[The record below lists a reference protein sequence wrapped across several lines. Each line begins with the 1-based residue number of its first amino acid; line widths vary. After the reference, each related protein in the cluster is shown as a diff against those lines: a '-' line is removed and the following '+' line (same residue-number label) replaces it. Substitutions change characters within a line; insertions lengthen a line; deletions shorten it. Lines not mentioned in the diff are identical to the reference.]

1 MAEKNG
7 TSWLR
12 YGCFGCLGVILVAV
26 LIVIGVTG
34 LAALRARGEKIT
46 ERNLTPRISTPDT
59 PRSESAE
66 IEASGTGRVVLNL
79 WHAEFEVLPA
89 APDEA
94 LRVEATYDENA
105 YELVEQFDAGGESGW
120 VYELTFQRT
129 GGWLMTSLAQMFSG
143 SQPRV
148 AIYLPRDVRLDL
160 EIEAH
165 QGALQGDLGGL
176 WLNTAEVT
184 LEQGGLQLT
193 FDEPLREPMERL
205 SIDFSMGGGQLT
217 SIGNASP
224 AILDLEISMGG
235 AEIDLRGHWVQ
246 DAMIN
251 LDTRMSGALVRLPR
265 GVLIEGIDREGL
277 TVEENAEVNPPK
289 LTFEIRGDDRGD
301 IEFID

>member
-1 MAEKNG
+1 MADKNG

-46 ERNLTPRISTPDT
+46 ERNLTPRISAPQT
-59 PRSESAE
+59 PRTESAE
-66 IEASGTGRVVLNL
+66 VETGGAGRVVLSL

-105 YELVEQFDAGGESGW
+105 FELVEEFDAGGEAGW
-120 VYELTFQRT
+120 VYELTFKRT
-129 GGWLMTSLAQMFSG
+129 GGWLMTSLSQMFSG

-148 AIYLPRDVRLDL
+148 VVYLPRDVKLDL
-160 EIEAH
+160 EIDAH
-165 QGALQGDLGGL
+165 QGALQSDLGGL

-205 SIDFSMGGGQLT
+205 SIEFSMGGGQLT

-224 AILDLEISMGG
+224 AVLDLEFSMGG
-235 AEIDLRGHWVQ
+235 AEIDLRGRWVQ
-246 DAMIN
+246 DATIN

-265 GVLIEGIDREGL
+265 EVLIEGIPREGL
-277 TVEENAEVNPPK
+277 TIQEEFEIRPPK
-289 LTFEIRGDDRGD
+289 LTFEIKGDDRGD
-301 IEFID
+301 IEFIN